1 MKPLADCKLY
11 AFVDT
16 AYLHGRAPEV
26 VAQQLCDG
34 GADLIQLRAK
44 TSSPAEI
51 RRMAGAIA
59 PVLRKAN
66 VGLVI
71 NDHLD
76 IAREVGAEVCHLG
89 QEDFFDVGFT
99 HVAQLA
105 TGITPEEAE
114 LAAEMPPEPAGRDAC
129 ATAVTQASLPAGSRS
144 ILAPCFQ
151 PDTQSGA
158 TSSQLKIGLST
169 HAPAQAERAVAAGAD
184 YVAIGP
190 IYATGTKPTAKPVT
204 LDYVRWAAANVKVP
218 WFAIGG
224 INLQT
229 IDAVLE
235 AGATRICVVSAILN
249 APDVTKACAEFRKK
263 LG

>member
-1 MKPLADCKLY
+1 MKPLADCQLY

-51 RRMAGAIA
+51 RRMAEVIL
-59 PVLRKAN
+59 PITHRAN

-76 IAREVGAEVCHLG
+76 IAREVGADICHLG
-89 QEDFFDVGFT
+89 QEDFFEAGHT
-99 HVAQLA
+99 H
-105 TGITPEEAE
+105 I
-114 LAAEMPPEPAGRDAC
+114 
-129 ATAVTQASLPAGSRS
+129 
-144 ILAPCFQ
+144 
-151 PDTQSGA
+151 
-158 TSSQLKIGLST
+158 SQLPSANSQLLIGLST
-169 HAPAQAERAVAAGAD
+169 HASAQAERAIAAGAD
-184 YVAIGP
+184 YIAIGP
-190 IYATGTKPTAKPVT
+190 IYATGTKPTTKPVT
-204 LDYVRWAAANVKVP
+204 LEYVRWAAANVGVP

-224 INLQT
+224 VNLQT

-235 AGATRICVVSAILN
+235 AGAKRICVVSAILN
-249 APDVTKACAEFRKK
+249 APDAAKACAEFRKR
-263 LG
+263 L

>member
-51 RRMAGAIA
+51 RRMAEAIA

-76 IAREVGAEVCHLG
+76 IAREVGADLSSRPRRFLRLRLHAYFPTPICQLPTPDWPLDSRLSPSRARHCRRSRLHRHRADLRHGHQADCQTGDARLRPLG
-89 QEDFFDVGFT
+89 GGE
-99 HVAQLA
+99 
-105 TGITPEEAE
+105 
-114 LAAEMPPEPAGRDAC
+114 
-129 ATAVTQASLPAGSRS
+129 S
-144 ILAPCFQ
+144 
-151 PDTQSGA
+151 
-158 TSSQLKIGLST
+158 
-169 HAPAQAERAVAAGAD
+169 ERAVVRHRGDQFAD
-184 YVAIGP
+184 H
-190 IYATGTKPTAKPVT
+190 
-204 LDYVRWAAANVKVP
+204 
-218 WFAIGG
+218 
-224 INLQT
+224 
-229 IDAVLE
+229 
-235 AGATRICVVSAILN
+235 
-249 APDVTKACAEFRKK
+249 
-263 LG
+263 